1 MLKKIA
7 NADVI
12 VDGDVETMVQ
22 SALAI
27 DADSSVDNSDVATLI
42 QMMRC
47 MLKAMDYASDIPI
60 DYDVS
65 IGYLLQHS
73 LHL

>member
-1 MLKKIA
+1 MKSLLSKMQRMLKKIA

-47 MLKAMDYASDIPI
+47 MRKAMDYARDTG
-60 DYDVS
+60 D
-65 IGYLLQHS
+65 GQ
-73 LHL
+73 

>member
-1 MLKKIA
+1 MKSLLSKTQRMLKKIA
-7 NADVI
+7 NADDI

-42 QMMRC
+42 QMMQC
-47 MLKAMDYASDIPI
+47 MLKAMDYASDTG
-60 DYDVS
+60 D
-65 IGYLLQHS
+65 GQ
-73 LHL
+73 